1 MRIFFTSSSSSSS
14 SANEIFFKKYKNV
27 DFNWQ
32 NISNISIIF
41 PSHNYLQ
48 MTRMHFAAIFL
59 LLHIVKCQHQGAHL
73 SGSIMDIINTQQV
86 EKILADRRRN
96 TLEEDASESDDT
108 IYPTSEDTII
118 DFDYNTNQPP
128 RINRAPLP
136 IRGDVIMR
144 YNDTSILPSLAARFP
159 NLDANALADLQ
170 NYRGDKVLK
179 SSKSALYIAKK
190 ELLKQDWCKTE
201 PFEQKIREDGCYSK
215 RITNNFC
222 YGQCNSFYIPK
233 MTKRRRRA
241 HGGKRNKHQIDSF
254 RSCAYCKPKEYT
266 FTTVILKCPSLTPSY
281 RRKRVQIVKECRCIA
296 QNMNN

>member
-1 MRIFFTSSSSSSS
+1 
-14 SANEIFFKKYKNV
+14 
-27 DFNWQ
+27 
-32 NISNISIIF
+32 
-41 PSHNYLQ
+41 
-48 MTRMHFAAIFL
+48 MTRMQFAAIFL
-59 LLHIVKCQHQGAHL
+59 LLHIFHCHRRAHSL
-73 SGSIMDIINTQQV
+73 SDSIMDIINTQQV
-86 EKILADRRRN
+86 EKILANRRRN
-96 TLEEDASESDDT
+96 NLDEDAPTESDDV
-108 IYPTSEDTII
+108 YPTDTII

-128 RINRAPLP
+128 RNNRAPLP
-136 IRGDVIMR
+136 IRGDVIMS

-159 NLDANALADLQ
+159 NLDANTLADLQ
-170 NYRGDKVLK
+170 NFRGDKVLK

-241 HGGKRNKHQIDSF
+241 HGNKQKRNKHQIDSF

-266 FTTVILKCPSLTPSY
+266 LTTVILKCPSLTPSY